1 MPVISHPRTGCRGLT
16 SNGQSRG
23 AACRGFGSA
32 WWAWGVGDMT
42 SIRAVRVGALCHRRR
57 PVPSSLAPRWGRAAV
72 LPHNCRRLAASSAK
86 PIFEGTQPR
95 ARSGRLSGQVHDCV
109 QIAEASDPICTT
121 DPGTPRPDGTFPR
134 IRRCPMPR
142 LLLSWLM
149 WYAKLIR
156 VRRFSR
162 RETTRAI
169 GSRLSKS
176 TAEVSG
182 NQPAVPAIG
191 RSPNA

>member
-1 MPVISHPRTGCRGLT
+1 MPVISHPMTGCSGRT

-32 WWAWGVGDMT
+32 WWVRGKGDMT
-42 SIRAVRVGALCHRRR
+42 TIRGGWVGALCHRRR
-57 PVPSSLAPRWGRAAV
+57 PVPSSLARDKGRPRS
-72 LPHNCRRLAASSAK
+72 CRTIAEDLLLRPQNYLFA
-86 PIFEGTQPR
+86 GVNL
-95 ARSGRLSGQVHDCV
+95 GGQVHDCV
-109 QIAEASDPICTT
+109 QVAEAHDPICTRNS
-121 DPGTPRPDGTFPR
+121 GTARPDGTFRR

-142 LLLSWLM
+142 LFLSWLM
-149 WYAKLIR
+149 WYSKLIR

-162 RETTRAI
+162 RETARAM

-176 TAEVSG
+176 AAEVSG